1 MDAAQCIGCGA
12 CVAACKNASASLF
25 TAAKVAHLATLPQG
39 QPEQQRRVKA
49 MGEAMDRETFGS
61 CTNTYSC
68 QAVCPKDINVTLIG
82 DMNRAYRR
90 AALTER

>member
-1 MDAAQCIGCGA
+1 M
-12 CVAACKNASASLF
+12 V
-25 TAAKVAHLATLPQG
+25 
-39 QPEQQRRVKA
+39 
-49 MGEAMDRETFGS
+49 EAMDRATFGS